1 MQDNCCR
8 ICTMFDIIKAK
19 GECKDK
25 VMVIMIN
32 TLFHVPSLTGFK
44 PVRNSFHKVSF
55 V

>member
-1 MQDNCCR
+1 MS
-8 ICTMFDIIKAK
+8 DIIKGK

-32 TLFHVPSLTGFK
+32 TLFCVPSLTGFK
-44 PVRNSFHKVSF
+44 PVRNTFHKVLF